1 MRLAGISSPTPSR
14 GASGSGSGPVIDGEP
29 ADLAAQGSRGL
40 WLRYGTASG
49 SASERVEAPERERDG
64 DVNEKVPLGD
74 KSRTRKER
82 KHGTGDGS
90 SGRSG
95 GQKRPR
101 VFSAAHR
108 RRVEEKILGKKGDR
122 TRLRLEERL
131 RLAHGTPNFHR
142 TFREYVKEVG
152 MPQDVNLLV
161 VLLDLD
167 EERSVLQVIEAI
179 EVELEAATLDQR
191 SLLRSRL
198 RNLEM
203 STASDRVADA
213 ASSLLARI

>member
-1 MRLAGISSPTPSR
+1 
-14 GASGSGSGPVIDGEP
+14 
-29 ADLAAQGSRGL
+29 
-40 WLRYGTASG
+40 
-49 SASERVEAPERERDG
+49 
-64 DVNEKVPLGD
+64 VNDKVPLGN
-74 KSRTRKER
+74 KSRPRQEKKR
-82 KHGTGDGS
+82 GSGDGS
-90 SGRSG
+90 SGRSD

-101 VFSAAHR
+101 MFSAAHR

-152 MPQDVNLLV
+152 MPRDVNLLV

-167 EERSVLQVIEAI
+167 EERSVLQVVEAI
-179 EVELEAATLDQR
+179 EDQLDGASPEQR

-213 ASSLLARI
+213 VSALLVRL